1 MVANVAMNK
10 KKEQSL
16 AEEAETEIYPS
27 ELPATGDQS
36 ESLLITVLPHPP
48 DIPPILRTGSGLP
61 TIVTERVPTP
71 RRTSLSS
78 LF

>member
-16 AEEAETEIYPS
+16 AEEAEMEIYPS

-36 ESLLITVLPHPP
+36 KSLLITIADHCPP
-48 DIPPILRTGSGLP
+48 P
-61 TIVTERVPTP
+61 PTP
-71 RRTSLSS
+71 QTSRQFLG
-78 LF
+78 LVQAYLR

>member
-1 MVANVAMNK
+1 MVANVAMNER
-10 KKEQSL
+10 KEQSL
-16 AEEAETEIYPS
+16 AEEAETEISPS

-36 ESLLITVLPHPP
+36 KRLLLSVLPHPP
-48 DIPPILRTGSGLP
+48 DISPILRTGSGLP
-61 TIVTERVPTP
+61 TIVSERAPTP

>member
-36 ESLLITVLPHPP
+36 ESLLITVLPAPTRHPAN
-48 DIPPILRTGSGLP
+48 S
-61 TIVTERVPTP
+61 
-71 RRTSLSS
+71 
-78 LF
+78 